1 MLASAMAM
9 YNVTF
14 FASFLAIVLKG
25 KYGVADSD
33 MGFYFVI
40 LSIPYLFAALA
51 FPFIF
56 SKFPRKLLFV
66 LCFLFSSLAIGMM
79 GPSKIL
85 GMPDK
90 SMPLMLIGM
99 FLLGFMQAFC
109 FIPTIP
115 EIMDVIQLKY
125 KIILGYDEDFDAKL
139 NDSIS
144 SLYNLFYC
152 LSSLIGPILGGLMY
166 DHLGYESTMDL
177 NMIFIFLIF
186 IGYAV
191 FNCGLNVQSE
201 DINQKKLLKMLKD

>member
-1 MLASAMAM
+1 MQSREVFFAMLASAMAM

-14 FASFLAIVLKG
+14 FASFLAIVLQK
-25 KYGVADSD
+25 KYGVADED
-33 MGFYFVI
+33 MGFYFVV

-51 FPFIF
+51 FPLIF

-66 LCFLFSSLAIGMM
+66 LCFFFSAFAIGMM

-90 SMPLMLIGM
+90 SMPFMLIGM

-109 FIPTIP
+109 FIPCLP
-115 EIMDVIQLKY
+115 EVMDVIQIKY
-125 KIILGYDEDFDAKL
+125 KIILGHDEDFDAKL

-152 LSSLIGPILGGLMY
+152 LSSLFGPILGGVMY
-166 DHLGYESTMDL
+166 DQLGYETTMDL
-177 NMIFIFLIF
+177 NMVFVFLIF
-186 IGYAV
+186 VAYAAL
-191 FNCGLNVQSE
+191 NCGLNV
-201 DINQKKLLKMLKD
+201 